1 MAETLKGTTKKVYEY
16 IVEYSDEHGYQ
27 PSLREIAEVTGI
39 KSASTIFYHI
49 GKLERLGLVK
59 KSALKNRAI
68 EVTGRKERPQPTEE
82 HTHLRSIPVLG
93 RVAAGTPVL
102 AVENILLSRATRRNI
117 LKQESNKWPTTSIK
131 LVKLLRNT
139 D

>member
-1 MAETLKGTTKKVYEY
+1 MAEALKGTTKKVYEY

-102 AVENILLSRATRRNI
+102 AVENISDSIEVSDDLFRGSSLFSCASRAT
-117 LKQESNKWPTTSIK
+117 
-131 LVKLLRNT
+131 V
-139 D
+139 